1 MDRRLLKPL
10 LLITVVLIMPLVLL
24 ATRGESFAAYVDAW
38 RTNPPPRATLAALV
52 VAVLASDIV
61 LPVPSG
67 PVSTLAGSQ
76 LGVLLGTLTSTVGM
90 TLGAAMAFALAR
102 GVRGFSRGSTIASAN
117 FLDENAPS
125 EGSSSTPDQSPT
137 PLRLGD
143 HGHWLLVVT
152 RPLPVIAEAAV
163 LLVGGLQMSW
173 RAFLPTVV
181 AANLAISVCYALLG
195 KFALEHGWLP
205 LAVCATIALPL
216 AAAVIYARPR

>member
-90 TLGAAMAFALAR
+90 TLGAGIAFALAR
-102 GVRGFSRGSTIASAN
+102 GVRGFSRGSTDASATSQR
-117 FLDENAPS
+117 APALHPIRVRRRYAWVITVPGCS
-125 EGSSSTPDQSPT
+125 WSRDHSLSSPK
-137 PLRLGD
+137 
-143 HGHWLLVVT
+143 
-152 RPLPVIAEAAV
+152 RPCCWWADC
-163 LLVGGLQMSW
+163 
-173 RAFLPTVV
+173 R
-181 AANLAISVCYALLG
+181 
-195 KFALEHGWLP
+195 
-205 LAVCATIALPL
+205 
-216 AAAVIYARPR
+216 